1 MSNDYK
7 IAVSGKSGCG
17 NTTVSTLLSEK
28 LGIKLVNYT
37 FRNLAREEGLEFEEI
52 CRQAE
57 VDPKWDYL
65 VDERQLALANAQ
77 PSVLASRLAIW
88 LWKEAQ
94 LRVYLQAPLDVRSGR
109 IHKREGGEL
118 QAAAE
123 KTRRRDD
130 RDHQRYKTLY
140 GIDNDDLSKADLVID
155 VSVLTP
161 DQIVAQIL
169 ERL

>member
-1 MSNDYK
+1 MSNNYR

-17 NTTVSTLLSEK
+17 NTTVSTLLAEK
-28 LGIKLVNYT
+28 LGIKVVNYT
-37 FRNLAREEGLEFEEI
+37 FRNLAKEEGLDFEEV

-57 VDPKWDYL
+57 NDPKWDYL

-88 LWKEAQ
+88 LWKEAH
-94 LRVYLQAPLDVRSGR
+94 LRIYLQAPLEVRSGR
-109 IHKREGGEL
+109 IYKREGGDL
-118 QAAAE
+118 QAAVD
-123 KTRRRDD
+123 KTERRDE
-130 RDHQRYKTLY
+130 RDHRRYLALY
-140 GIDNDDLSKADLVID
+140 GIDNDDLTKADLVVD
-155 VSVLTP
+155 VSYMTP